1 MGHLFDSAFFKFV
14 GPTVSIEAR
23 NEEIK
28 EPFIELF
35 NKFPEIENRL
45 NNTNPKK
52 LIYFSC
58 GTVFNNNPAIFRKII
73 DAFASFSEY
82 LFRLRFNNAAQ
93 GAKLM
98 YDDLTFVISTSF
110 SKVVKDALANWK
122 QEPNFVLPENI
133 ILVDFAPQLALLK
146 RANLFMTHCGMN
158 SSTEAVHFGGNFYLI
173 NYTQVTKM

>member
-45 NNTNPKK
+45 NYVNPKK

-58 GTVFNNNPAIFRKII
+58 GTVFNNNPSIFRKII
-73 DAFASFSEY
+73 VAFASFSEY
-82 LFRLRFNNAAQ
+82 LFRLQFNN
-93 GAKLM
+93 GSEDTNLKN
-98 YDDLTFVISTSF
+98 DDITLVISTGKF
-110 SKVVKDALANWK
+110 VLDTVADWK
-122 QEPNFVLPENI
+122 KEPNFVFPENI

-158 SSTEAVHFGGNFYLI
+158 STSEAVHFGGNFYLI
-173 NYTQVTKM
+173 NFKLLTKM